1 MKRKALRS
9 AIILSVCFI
18 LWTLISMTVGT
29 EAIGP
34 LGSVVGLAGLNGWF
48 HDQTG
53 VHMALYELTDILGS
67 IPFAVCIGFGLVGL
81 CQLIKRKKLFAVDAD
96 ILLLGTFYIV
106 VIAAFLFFNK
116 VALNYRPILIE
127 GVLEPSYP
135 SSTTLL
141 AMCVMFSSVMQ
152 FNMRIGNKPLRG
164 IANFVMIVFAVFMV
178 AARVISGVHWLTDII
193 GSVLLSAALLCWYA
207 YAIRKS

>member
-81 CQLIKRKKLFAVDAD
+81 CQLIKRKKLFAIIFIRRKDVNFGN
-96 ILLLGTFYIV
+96 LSFSLYQS
-106 VIAAFLFFNK
+106 FFK
-116 VALNYRPILIE
+116 
-127 GVLEPSYP
+127 
-135 SSTTLL
+135 
-141 AMCVMFSSVMQ
+141 F
-152 FNMRIGNKPLRG
+152 F
-164 IANFVMIVFAVFMV
+164 
-178 AARVISGVHWLTDII
+178 
-193 GSVLLSAALLCWYA
+193 
-207 YAIRKS
+207 